1 MAPRKTSKAAH
12 HAAAE
17 TAPDAPAPDLSAR
30 DVADGENETRV
41 VAPGDAGQGEPE
53 AAPLTEAQHEAIAA
67 HLELR
72 VAEMTH
78 YVRTEAHKHGM
89 DPHAFA
95 SLFADQLHAGL

>member
-17 TAPDAPAPDLSAR
+17 TAPEAPAPELSAR
-30 DVADGENETRV
+30 DVPKGENETRV
-41 VAPGDAGQGEPE
+41 VAADDLGAVEPD
-53 AAPLTEAQHEAIAA
+53 AAPLSEAQHEAIAA

-72 VAEMTH
+72 VAETTH

-89 DPHAFA
+89 EPHAFA
-95 SLFADQLHAGL
+95 RLFADQLHAGL